1 MQMTTQNIQQPDC
14 QPVQL
19 HRTIQIFL
27 TVPSR
32 NVGLTPLNIDRKP
45 CISSPKVP
53 IMQMDQKELWLFLKA
68 VDQRQMKARSKT

>member
-32 NVGLTPLNIDRKP
+32 NVGLTPVNIDRKP
-45 CISSPKVP
+45 YISSRKVP
-53 IMQMDQKELWLFLKA
+53 IMQMA
-68 VDQRQMKARSKT
+68 QRSYGCFRKLLINGE

>member
-27 TVPSR
+27 TVPEMS
-32 NVGLTPLNIDRKP
+32 VYTPVNIDRKP
-45 CISSPKVP
+45 YISSRKVP
-53 IMQMDQKELWLFLKA
+53 IMQMAQKELWLFPKGD
-68 VDQRQMKARSKT
+68 DQRRMKAGSKT